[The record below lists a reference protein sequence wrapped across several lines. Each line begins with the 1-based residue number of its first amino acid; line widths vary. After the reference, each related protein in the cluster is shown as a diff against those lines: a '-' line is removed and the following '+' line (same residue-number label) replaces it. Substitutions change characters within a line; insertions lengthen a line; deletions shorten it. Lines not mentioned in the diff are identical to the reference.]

1 MHVCVFLCMSICVK
15 ASSSQWMS
23 SFINM
28 YFTFFVKTFHK
39 TLYVWGFTNMS
50 MVSCQEAPDN
60 FLPLSSKHGK
70 RMHVFLY
77 LALFLSSEK
86 PNSGSHTCVANTLLT
101 CLLTQ
106 CLKLVIILRAKLSLC
121 YTLTFGIY
129 KTSLYSYFYLF

>member
-1 MHVCVFLCMSICVK
+1 
-15 ASSSQWMS
+15 MS
-23 SFINM
+23 SFINI
-28 YFTFFVKTFHK
+28 YLTFFVKTFHK

-70 RMHVFLY
+70 GMHVFLY

-101 CLLTQ
+101 CLPTQ